1 MEPTETR
8 KLRES
13 IDLLGIRAH
22 ATAVGMIQIAI
33 ELRRAGVLD
42 EAAME
47 RIKDAMLGDIML
59 SKPPSADA
67 VEYEASLRRRLD
79 ALFAGRESFG
89 SKPPA
94 FLRPGG

>member
-13 IDLLGIRAH
+13 IDLLGIRAQ

-33 ELRRAGVLD
+33 ELRRAKLLD

-47 RIKDAMLGDIML
+47 RIKGAILGDIML
-59 SKPPSADA
+59 ARPPSVDPAD
-67 VEYEASLRRRLD
+67 YERSLRRRLD
-79 ALFAGRESFG
+79 ALFAGDESFG
-89 SKPPA
+89 RKPPA
-94 FLRPGG
+94 FLSPHE

>member
-1 MEPTETR
+1 MEASDTR

-13 IDLLGIRAH
+13 IDIVGIRMQ
-22 ATAVGMIQIAI
+22 ATAVGMIQTAI

-42 EAAME
+42 EAAID

-59 SKPPSADA
+59 SKPPSADP
-67 VEYEASLRRRLD
+67 VEYRCSLRKRLD

-89 SKPPA
+89 AEPPK
-94 FLRPGG
+94 FLRPAE